1 MPINYDLN
9 APLLCGDRQATSQAK
24 RSGVA
29 VRGTLGVLQVAP
41 ARGLVEIEVAIEDLR
56 TSTDFLLPE
65 AILPEI
71 ITIAHEM
78 RSRSNR

>member
-1 MPINYDLN
+1 MSINYDLN
-9 APLLCGDRQATSQAK
+9 SPLLFGDRQATSHAK
-24 RSGVA
+24 WSGVA
-29 VRGTLGVLQVAP
+29 VRGTLGVLQVAS
-41 ARGLVEIEVAIEDLR
+41 ARGPVEIEVAIEDLR